1 MWPSAFLLYTN
12 SKRFT
17 SPVSLSSGSMS
28 RIVRVVGSCCHV
40 SFFILLTL
48 VPSFVLIDLTGSQ
61 VDGFNLFAPVFNVL
75 CSVQSL
81 SCHRRWRVFLLV
93 PVPVFLRTTCV
104 GPFDAFVESSDYS
117 GISPLFGFVKTH
129 VSLDCFL
136 S

>member
-75 CSVQSL
+75 LCLDLVMFSSLWSVPACSL
-81 SCHRRWRVFLLV
+81 FL
-93 PVPVFLRTTCV
+93 FI
-104 GPFDAFVESSDYS
+104 Y
-117 GISPLFGFVKTH
+117 PLCSIFC
-129 VSLDCFL
+129 L
-136 S
+136 